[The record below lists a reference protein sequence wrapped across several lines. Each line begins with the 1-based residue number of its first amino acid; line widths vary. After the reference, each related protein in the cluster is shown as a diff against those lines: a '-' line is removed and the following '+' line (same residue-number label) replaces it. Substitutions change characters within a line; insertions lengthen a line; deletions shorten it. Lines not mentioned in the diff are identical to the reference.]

1 MRRYSFLV
9 ISATLGALLVT
20 GCAHVISEQLRLQVP
35 PELTFKEVS
44 RGPAKYQGKIVLW
57 GGVIIKSTNSKE
69 GTLIEVL
76 EKPLGFRGQPK
87 DVDVSEGRFLIL
99 HPKYLDTA
107 IYAQDRQITVAGK
120 VIGERT
126 LPLGEIEY
134 SYPVI
139 APKEMHLWE
148 REEPVYWYPYW
159 PYGWWTHPW
168 WPHWP
173 HHPYYPW
180 YY

>member
-9 ISATLGALLVT
+9 ISATLGALIVT

-107 IYAQDRQITVAGK
+107 IYAQDREITVAGK

-148 REEPVYWYPYW
+148 REEPDYWYPYW
-159 PYGWWTHPW
+159 PYGWWGYPW
-168 WPHWP
+168 WPY
-173 HHPYYPW
+173 HPYCPW